1 MAKESEIS
9 SRKNS
14 KIMKT
19 NNKKVNK
26 TTTVNGMMAVTK
38 SELEMDYVQFLPD
51 NPSVGQVEAF
61 RGRGLGQLLNN
72 GSFEFT
78 RTKRLRRKPE
88 YQGYYASLS
97 FCADGFDRVTFVV
110 PNELRGKLPTI
121 LRKGIYWIILHLI
134 KKGFAK

>member
-14 KIMKT
+14 KIMKK
-19 NNKKVNK
+19 NNKTVNK
-26 TTTVNGMMAVTK
+26 TVTVNGMMAVTK

-88 YQGYYASLS
+88 YQGQVFQEVL
-97 FCADGFDRVTFVV
+97 CTDIV
-110 PNELRGKLPTI
+110 KL
-121 LRKGIYWIILHLI
+121 
-134 KKGFAK
+134 